1 MMAETTFRSPGFFE
15 QEIDLSSPAT
25 PGVSGVP
32 VGVIGTAEIGPAFV
46 PVTVGNAA
54 QLQQV
59 FGAPRA
65 SDVGLQGASQYLQ
78 NGTALT
84 FVRVL
89 GCGANSTTS
98 DFSTTTVQGTV
109 KNAGFF
115 IKGTTPAV
123 GTDARHKGAVQYI
136 TAKHWVSA
144 SADVGYP
151 IFTDNNSFSVASG
164 DNFVNLVRGMV
175 LLASGTRLQVL
186 DYNQNYSVA
195 NAVDDNATIDG
206 TLSSNLY
213 RKFKLVISSSSP
225 SFSTGDGQT
234 GIRILT
240 ASLDPADTAYIGNI
254 LNTDPARFETE
265 EHLLYADFPVEA
277 EVAIT
282 STDSGAVAVLSGSA
296 NTSAASGDTSQ
307 TFRDAFG
314 RFDTRYSSAKTT
326 YFISQPY
333 GSSEYDLFY
342 FETLNDG
349 ANTSQKYKVSIST
362 LAKSSDPAN
371 PYGTFTVQVRDF
383 YDTDKNPV
391 ILEQYPNCTLDPNDD
406 DYVAKRIGDQ
416 KSFFSFDAL
425 SAEERKSYTSGTRT
439 NVSSRVRVVMHPDV
453 EAKRVPSDALPF
465 GFRGLPVAKTTD
477 TLTDGTS
484 GLSGFGINTARRLAG
499 VFGTAG
505 LEAHTGSILPPVP
518 LRFKVTTNAVDA
530 AGGYVGKPGAL
541 EITDASYY
549 WGIKSEALPLTS
561 SVSNAILR
569 SNDSSLFNP
578 LLTSYSKLLGI
589 QKLDVLVTG
598 SSADAFSNNKF
609 TLARVALNNSLG
621 GRTLVNALADITG
634 TAEQHMLET
643 AYIRNGVVNPTNY
656 TVQPATEGNRLTF
669 ASLYAVTSS
678 IYFNKFTNYAK
689 FTNIFTGGFDGLNI
703 LDPDMSKMNDRSTS
717 SETGGKAV
725 SVVDIGLNSA
735 YTPGAGV
742 NNGIVTA
749 YRTAAE
755 ILTNRY
761 ASNVSV
767 IAAPGIRDAAVTN
780 YVSTLVQNYGFA
792 LYLMDIPGYDYN
804 GVRLFDGGSEHPD
817 VQQTG
822 NKFTSRKLNNNF
834 VAVYF
839 PDITMQDQGGS
850 SRKIKVPASVAA
862 LAAIGYNDAVSHP
875 WYAPAGFNRGALNFV
890 TSTAVRLNSA
900 DRDFLYDN
908 RINPITS
915 FPGTGYVI
923 FGQKTLQVGKSAL
936 DRVNVRRLVN
946 EVKRV
951 VSNIASTFLFE
962 QNNSATRAAFVS
974 QVNPALALVQAQQG
988 IEGFR
993 VIVDDTNNT
1002 QTDVIANRLNGRVI
1016 IIPTRA
1022 VEFISID
1029 FIVTDNGASFV

>member
-1 MMAETTFRSPGFFE
+1 MAETTFRSPGFVE
-15 QEIDLSSPAT
+15 REIDLTSPAT

-46 PVTVGNAA
+46 PVTVGNVS

-65 SDVGLQGASQYLQ
+65 ADVGLQGASQYLD

-98 DFSTTTVQGTV
+98 DFSTTAGQGTV
-109 KNAGFF
+109 KNAGFI
-115 IKGTTPAV
+115 IKGTSPAV
-123 GTDARHKGAVQYI
+123 GSDSRHKGAVQYI
-136 TAKHWVSA
+136 TAKHWVSS
-144 SADVGYP
+144 SADIGFP

-164 DNFVNLVRGMV
+164 NNFVHLVRGMIM
-175 LLASGTRLQVL
+175 LASGTRMQIL
-186 DYNQNYSVA
+186 DHDQSYSPA
-195 NAVDDNATIDG
+195 NTADDTATI
-206 TLSSNLY
+206 SSTIGSDLY
-213 RKFKLVISSSSP
+213 RKFKLVISSSAQAYATSE
-225 SFSTGDGQT
+225 DQT
-234 GIRILT
+234 CIRILT
-240 ASLDPADTAYIGNI
+240 ASLDPQDPAYIRNI
-254 LNTDPARFETE
+254 LNTDPARFELE
-265 EHLLYADFPVEA
+265 EHLLYADFPVES
-277 EVAIT
+277 EVAIV
-282 STDSGAVAVLSGSA
+282 STDTGAVAVISGSA
-296 NTSAASGDTSQ
+296 NTSATSGDTTQ

-333 GSSEYDLFY
+333 GSSEYELFY

-362 LAKSSDPAN
+362 LAKSNDPAN

-391 ILEQYPNCTLDPNDD
+391 ILEQYPRCTLNPDDD
-406 DYVAKRIGDQ
+406 DYVAKKIGDR
-416 KSFFSFDAL
+416 KSFFNFDAL
-425 SAEERKSYTSGTRT
+425 TPDERKSYTSGTRK
-439 NVSSRVRVVMHPDV
+439 NVSGLVRIVMHPNV
-453 EAKRVPSDALPF
+453 EQKRVPVDALPF
-465 GFRGLPVAKTTD
+465 GFRGLPVLKTTD
-477 TLTDGTS
+477 TLTDGVT
-484 GLSGFGINTARRLAG
+484 GLDGFGGSIARRLAG
-499 VFGTAG
+499 VFSSVG
-505 LEAHTGSILPPVP
+505 LTSHTGSILPPVP

-530 AGGYVGKPGAL
+530 TGGYVGKPGSL
-541 EITDASYY
+541 ELTDASYY
-549 WGIKSEALPLTS
+549 WGIKSEAVPSTG

-569 SNDSSLFNP
+569 SNDSSTFNN
-578 LLTSYSKLLGI
+578 LLESYSKLLGI
-589 QKLDVLVTG
+589 QKLDVFVTG
-598 SSADAFSNNKF
+598 SAADAFSNNKF
-609 TLARVALNNSLG
+609 TLARVALNNSLDN
-621 GRTLVNALADITG
+621 RTLVDALSDITG

-643 AYIRNGVVNPTNY
+643 AYIRNGTINPTNY
-656 TVQPATEGNRLTF
+656 TVSPSGEGNRLTL

-689 FTNIFTGGFDGLNI
+689 FTNIFTGGYDGLNI
-703 LDPDMSKMNDRSTS
+703 LDPDIGKMNDRSMS

-725 SVVDIGLNSA
+725 ASVNIGLNTA
-735 YTPGAGV
+735 YTPGAGTD
-742 NNGIVTA
+742 NSIVTA

-755 ILTNRY
+755 ILTNKY
-761 ASNVSV
+761 ASGINVL
-767 IAAPGIRDAAVTN
+767 AAPGVREAAVTN
-780 YVSTLVQNYGFA
+780 YISLLVQNYGFA
-792 LYLMDIPGYDYN
+792 IYLMDVPGYDYN
-804 GVRLFDGGSEHPD
+804 GVRLFDDSASRPD

-822 NKFTSRKLNNNF
+822 NNFANRRLNNNF
-834 VAVYF
+834 TAVYF
-839 PDITMQDQGGS
+839 PDVTMQDRGGTT
-850 SRKIKVPASVAA
+850 RKIKAPASIAA

-875 WYAPAGFNRGALNFV
+875 WYAPAGFNRGALSFV
-890 TSTAVRLNSA
+890 TSTAVRLNSN

-915 FPGTGYVI
+915 FPGTGFVI

-951 VSNIASTFLFE
+951 VNNIATNFLFE
-962 QNNSATRAAFVS
+962 QNNAATRAAFVA
-974 QVNPALALVQAQQG
+974 QVNPALTLVQAQQG

-1002 QTDVIANRLNGRVI
+1002 QTDIISNRLNGRVI

-1022 VEFISID
+1022 VENISID